1 MRTDNKKAFLQNN
14 FQIESESPVK
24 THENAASDA
33 VEVEDPPEAALER
46 SEGAE
51 AQHVLFRHHV
61 RVVLELEEELDA
73 RVDGVRLLGKKERP
87 GVGAFL

>member
-61 RVVLELEEELDA
+61 RVVLEEELDA

-87 GVGAFL
+87 EVGAFL